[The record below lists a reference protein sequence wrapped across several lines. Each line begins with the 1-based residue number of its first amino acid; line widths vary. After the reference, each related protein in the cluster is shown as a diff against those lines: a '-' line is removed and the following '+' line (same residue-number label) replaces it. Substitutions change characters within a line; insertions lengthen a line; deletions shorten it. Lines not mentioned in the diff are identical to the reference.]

1 MRVLW
6 ITERFPPDRGGASV
20 SAGRQVEALAPA
32 CERLDVLRLTGEL
45 GAGRADVRELGS
57 GGARLIRVG
66 RTADDAE
73 SHQLLAAT
81 AANLIRAERHDLV
94 HGFFAVPAGHV
105 AVCAARLAG
114 LPVSVSLRGNDVDRA
129 MFHGPRFPLLAHV
142 IERADALIGVSSE
155 ILAKVTALGGR
166 TSGLHLVHNGID
178 AARFAPPAAGGVGG
192 EGAEGARLE
201 PLAALAAAPRPWLA
215 FAGELRL
222 KKGLPVLEALAERL
236 ALEGRG
242 TLICIGGLR
251 ADAATASDRPWSGLS
266 RAARA
271 RVRELPFERDVA
283 RLAALYTA
291 MDLFVFPSLW
301 DGLPNAMLEA
311 MACGRPVLATRVG
324 GIPAAIEDG
333 VTGFLVEPAALDRFP
348 DRALALLAASER
360 DRLATAGRAARAL
373 VERRF
378 TLAAERDAHL
388 AVWRGML
395 S

>member
-20 SAGRQVEALAPA
+20 SAGRQVESLAPA
-32 CERLDVLRLTGEL
+32 CERLDVLRLAGEL
-45 GAGRADVRELGS
+45 AAGRADVRDLGV

-81 AANLIRAERHDLV
+81 AANLIRAEGYDLV

-129 MFHGPRFPLLAHV
+129 MFHGPRFPLLANV
-142 IERADALIGVSSE
+142 LERADALIGVSSE
-155 ILAKVTALGGR
+155 ILAKVTALSGR
-166 TSGLHLVHNGID
+166 TRGLHLVHNGVD
-178 AARFAPPAAGGVGG
+178 AAMFAPPAADAGTAGP
-192 EGAEGARLE
+192 AEPPAGLSG
-201 PLAALAAAPRPWLA
+201 APRPWIA

-236 ALEGRG
+236 DAAGTG
-242 TLICIGGLR
+242 TLVCIGGLR
-251 ADAATASDRPWSGLS
+251 ADAAAAAEKPWARLS
-266 RAARA
+266 RGARA
-271 RVRELPFERDVA
+271 RVRELPFERDAA
-283 RLAALYTA
+283 RLAALYAA

-301 DGLPNAMLEA
+301 DGLPNAVLEA
-311 MACGRPVLATRVG
+311 MACARPVLATRVG
-324 GIPAAIEDG
+324 GIPDAIEDG
-333 VTGFLVEPAALDRFP
+333 VTGFLVAPEALDRFP
-348 DRALALLAASER
+348 DRALELVLDGPE
-360 DRLATAGRAARAL
+360 RLARVGAAARAA

-378 TLAAERDAHL
+378 TREAERDAHL
-388 AVWRGML
+388 AVWRGMCA
-395 S
+395 

>member
-45 GAGRADVRELGS
+45 GAGRADVRDLGV
-57 GGARLIRVG
+57 GRARLVRVG

-105 AVCAARLAG
+105 AVCAARLAA

-129 MFHGPRFPLLAHV
+129 MFHGPRFALLAHV

-155 ILAKVTALGGR
+155 ILAKVTAIGGR
-166 TSGLHLVHNGID
+166 TRGLHRVHNGID
-178 AARFAPPAAGGVGG
+178 AARFAPPATSVAPFD
-192 EGAEGARLE
+192 A
-201 PLAALAAAPRPWLA
+201 PAALADAPRPWLA

-242 TLICIGGLR
+242 TLVCIGGLR
-251 ADAATASDRPWSGLS
+251 ADAATASDRPWSALS

-283 RLAALYTA
+283 RLAALYAA

-311 MACGRPVLATRVG
+311 MACARPVLATRVG
-324 GIPAAIEDG
+324 GIPDAIEDG

-348 DRALALLAASER
+348 ERALELLATSER
-360 DRLATAGRAARAL
+360 ERLAAVGRAARDT

-395 S
+395 A

>member
-6 ITERFPPDRGGASV
+6 ISERFPPDRGGASV

-32 CERLDVLRLTGEL
+32 CEGLDVVRLTSDL
-45 GAGRADVRELGS
+45 APGRAEVRELA
-57 GGARLIRVG
+57 GGAARLIRVG

-73 SHQLLAAT
+73 SLQLLAAT
-81 AANLIRAERHDLV
+81 AENLIRAEHHDLV

-105 AVCAARLAG
+105 AVCVARLAG

-142 IERADALIGVSSE
+142 LHHADAVIGVSRE
-155 ILAKVTALGGR
+155 ILAKVTAIGGR
-166 TSGLHLVHNGID
+166 VRGLHLVHNGID
-178 AARFAPPAAGGVGG
+178 TARFAPPPSAEEAA
-192 EGAEGARLE
+192 RI
-201 PLAALAAAPRPWLA
+201 PLPEVLAGAPRPWLA

-236 ALEGRG
+236 ALEGVG
-242 TLICIGGLR
+242 TLVCVGGLR
-251 ADAATASDRPWSGLS
+251 ADAAASGERPWARLT

-271 RVRELPFERDVA
+271 RVREVPFERDVA
-283 RLAALYTA
+283 RLAALYAA

-311 MACGRPVLATRVG
+311 MACARPVLATRVG
-324 GIPAAIEDG
+324 GIPDAIEDG
-333 VTGFLVEPAALDRFP
+333 VTGFLLAPGSLDRFP
-348 DRALALLAASER
+348 ERALELLASPE
-360 DRLATAGRAARAL
+360 RLAATGRAARAH
-373 VERRF
+373 VARAF
-378 TLAAERDAHL
+378 TPEAERDAHL

-395 S
+395 A